1 MPIELPHLDL
11 GGLRR
16 QSSDLSDAKLPRID
30 LHKIELPKPDLAAA
44 GRAVGDGVDALT
56 RRLDDLGN
64 EVRSIRVVRGPEP
77 RVGPAAG
84 VALLGGLG
92 AGMAL
97 MYFLDPRVGA
107 ARRAQVI
114 SRLQD
119 GVSEARRQIA
129 DRRHD
134 DWDDLGDTSDDL
146 TSQAGATADEALGAG
161 QGAYQETT
169 TEIDPLDRASAGSRI

>member
-1 MPIELPHLDL
+1 MSIGLPHLDL

-16 QSSDLSDAKLPRID
+16 HTDDVPESRLPRID
-30 LHKIELPKPDLAAA
+30 LSKVELPKPDLAAA
-44 GRAVGDGVDALT
+44 GRAVGGGVDALT
-56 RRLDDLGN
+56 RRLDELGQ

-107 ARRAQVI
+107 ARRRQLI
-114 SRLQD
+114 GRLQ
-119 GVSEARRQIA
+119 GGLSEARRQIT
-129 DRRHD
+129 DRRQD
-134 DWDDLGDTSDDL
+134 TWDDMGDTTDDL
-146 TSQAGATADEALGAG
+146 ASQAGTTADEAVGAG
-161 QGAYQETT
+161 QGAYQETS
-169 TEIDPLDRASAGSRI
+169 TEIDPLAPGYAEPRV